1 MKKVLLVM
9 VVMFLCMGP
18 FAGVWVMLF
27 QPLVGGGAEQTYLY
41 PIYGGIILLS
51 GIVVGCTVLV
61 VEEIRALKKEKTGE
75 EEE

>member
-18 FAGVWVMLF
+18 LAGIWVMLF
-27 QPLVGGGAEQTYLY
+27 QPIVGGGAEQTYLY

-51 GIVVGCTVLV
+51 GIVVGCTVLII
-61 VEEIRALKKEKTGE
+61 EEIRALKKEKTEKE
-75 EEE
+75 E